1 VNLGPDVAL
10 EIVQLAHQYM
20 LPRLKRM
27 CEERVTQNGD
37 FDVESCVEVF
47 RFAEIRDANLLK
59 KHCLDFMAKRAD
71 ALINTPSIASKIDA
85 ALLQG
90 MCLQLENSEKFQ
102 KYVLD
107 WNL

>member
-1 VNLGPDVAL
+1 
-10 EIVQLAHQYM
+10 
-20 LPRLKRM
+20 M
-27 CEERVTQNGD
+27 CEEKVTQNGD

-47 RFAEIRDANLLK
+47 RFAEIRDANFLK

-90 MCLQLENSEKFQ
+90 TFYKWKFPRNFRNLFSIGTCNCGDLQKADEYLAF
-102 KYVLD
+102 
-107 WNL
+107 